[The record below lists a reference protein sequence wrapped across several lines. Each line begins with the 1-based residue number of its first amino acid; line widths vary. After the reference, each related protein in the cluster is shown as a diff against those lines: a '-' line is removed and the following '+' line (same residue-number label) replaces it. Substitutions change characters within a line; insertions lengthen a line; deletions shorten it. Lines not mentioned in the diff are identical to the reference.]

1 MAQEIRQIIT
11 LGGGALDHD
20 MLFIFAMAKRL
31 QELTGLTTWQR
42 NALKRK
48 FDALDE
54 ETRVEITRELGTK
67 FVDSLI

>member
-1 MAQEIRQIIT
+1 MASQIRQIIT
-11 LGGGALDHD
+11 LGGGTLDHD
-20 MLFIFAMAKRL
+20 MLIIFAMAKRL
-31 QELTGLTTWQR
+31 QGLEGLTAWQR
-42 NALKRK
+42 KALKRK